1 MLVPLDRHARLAA
14 HPNHKKACFYID
26 LDELKGDTLL
36 IRHKWEITLGTMKRR
51 WRPAGD
57 GIVQSDSLCDVSDG
71 DC

>member
-14 HPNHKKACFYID
+14 HPNHKEACFYVN
-26 LDELKGDTLL
+26 LDELKRDALL
-36 IRHKWEITLGTMKRR
+36 IWHEWQVAFTAMKRG

-57 GIVQSDSLCDVSDG
+57 GIVHSDRMSDVSDG